1 MPHTNFTNI
10 LGARIALG
18 LFLAG
23 LLLLSYQI
31 LSLFIVP
38 VAWAAILVFVTWP
51 IYQRLRDL
59 CGRMV
64 TLSAIMMTLFLTLTF
79 AVPLLTMANMLR
91 QELPAAYS
99 RSVEILLSGPDAV
112 PPAIA
117 RIPWLG
123 EEIER
128 VMAIS
133 AEDPESLRR
142 QVTQW
147 VKPWMD
153 QSLDILGGIGAMAIQ
168 ALLALFTAFFLY
180 RDGESLLDQVR
191 RLLYGLIGPRSG
203 AYLYA
208 MGGTTRAVLYGLV
221 LTALAQGALAGLG
234 YWATGVDAPVLLSM
248 LTTILALIPF
258 GTPIAWG
265 GVSLWLVFHEH
276 FWAGI
281 GLAAWGT
288 LVVSQIDNILRPMV
302 ISSSTRIPYL
312 LVLFAVLG
320 GISAFGL
327 LGLFLGPI
335 VIAVLLAV
343 WREWLEEQAP
353 RGQLTYNDEGHES
366 ALMAPRPK
374 AADAPTPSATEFQEP
389 VKSN

>member
-1 MPHTNFTNI
+1 MPHTKFTNI

-59 CGRMV
+59 FGRLV
-64 TLSAIMMTLFLTLTF
+64 SLSALLMTLFLTLTF

-91 QELPAAYS
+91 QELPAAYT
-99 RSVEILLSGPDAV
+99 RSVEILLSGPEAV

-123 EEIER
+123 DEIER
-128 VMAIS
+128 VMALS
-133 AEDPESLRR
+133 AEDPEGLRK

-147 VKPWMD
+147 VKPWVD

-168 ALLALFTAFFLY
+168 AILALLTAFFLY

-203 AYLYA
+203 AYLFA

-234 YWATGVDAPVLLSM
+234 YWVAGVGAPVLLSM

-258 GTPIAWG
+258 GTPFAWG
-265 GVSLWLVFHEH
+265 GVSLWLVFHDQ

-281 GLAAWGT
+281 GLATWGT
-288 LVVSQIDNILRPMV
+288 LVVSQIDNVLRPMV

-353 RGQLTYNDEGHES
+353 RGQLTFDDEADGTAPATPLPMS
-366 ALMAPRPK
+366 ANVPEVGSHR
-374 AADAPTPSATEFQEP
+374 
-389 VKSN
+389 NH